1 MSDVKRMDPNYEIAT
16 ATLVKINNGDYHV
29 HLTIYVDKQKLVNY
43 RKSKIEK
50 EKYVNMSKQYNVKND
65 VSDEKEELNDDYIM
79 KLSQKFNVITKK
91 Q

>member
-1 MSDVKRMDPNYEIAT
+1 MFVKKSLCNI
-16 ATLVKINNGDYHV
+16 H
-29 HLTIYVDKQKLVNY
+29 HLYYQGEKCPMC
-43 RKSKIEK
+43 EK

>member
-16 ATLVKINNGDYHV
+16 ANLVKVGKGDYHV
-29 HLTIYVDKQKLVNY
+29 YLTIYVDKQKLVNY